1 MQGRPLD
8 PIQQKRSMEDPEIVS
23 IMQDPAMNQVLQEM
37 QSNPKAASRYLQ
49 DPVIKEKLD
58 TLIYAGIIRVGSSVS
73 FITPSWKR
81 IIAIDVLGEN
91 VGVSKCRIPHCYYCR
106 HMH

>member
-58 TLIYAGIIRVGSSVS
+58 TLIYAGIIRVGSSVC
-73 FITPSWKR
+73 FIHYS